1 MHRQARAHH
10 KLLIGPAWLTP
21 GACSKITVLEKPNTG
36 RPSIKLTFVI
46 TDLTLLLLLRQVV
59 FITLLRSWHHMAKGM
74 QLSRKRKDRMRVSHR
89 HQVNEAKPRC
99 HPPPPDGRPSPVLG
113 RPLITWLVLW
123 GWNPFVLS
131 YRSVFVC
138 CPRMLLKTF
147 LSSRFRGR

>member
-1 MHRQARAHH
+1 MHWQARAHH

-99 HPPPPDGRPSPVLG
+99 HHRRLRMDGPA
-113 RPLITWLVLW
+113 
-123 GWNPFVLS
+123 
-131 YRSVFVC
+131 RSLAARLLRGSC
-138 CPRMLLKTF
+138 CGAGT
-147 LSSRFRGR
+147 LSSFHIVPFSSVPTDVIKNVPFEQVQG